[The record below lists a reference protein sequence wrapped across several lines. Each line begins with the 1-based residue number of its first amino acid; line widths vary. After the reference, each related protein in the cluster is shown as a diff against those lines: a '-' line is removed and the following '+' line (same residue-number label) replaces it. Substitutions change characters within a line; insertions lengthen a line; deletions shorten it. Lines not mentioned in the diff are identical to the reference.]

1 MKKKIALGLAV
12 LSGAFLVVPEPA
24 NLTPIIGWL
33 DEGMAL
39 ALFAWSLRTLGVTP
53 ATIFRRLRGVGAAAL
68 PESSAG

>member
-12 LSGAFLVVPEPA
+12 LSGAFLVIPEPA

-39 ALFAWSLRTLGVTP
+39 ALFAWSLKRLGVTP
-53 ATIFRRLRGVGAAAL
+53 ATVFRRFRGVSAAAL
-68 PESSAG
+68 PENTAG